1 MMPVRLMVNLRS
13 QLTQLPL
20 EGIGLVHGD
29 FELDNLKWS
38 HGIPTAFDFDEAAVS
53 WFAADVAIAVR
64 DIADRPELLAAFLSG
79 YRSVRALT
87 TDPSTWFRS
96 SVSSLHPDFVVGA
109 GPLGFGRNVD
119 CGGLG

>member
-87 TDPSTWFRS
+87 D
-96 SVSSLHPDFVVGA
+96 
-109 GPLGFGRNVD
+109 GPLYLVSQFGSFTSPRL
-119 CGGLG
+119 CSRSWSAWIRSQC